1 MPCFDLSGFGPM
13 PQGLRLKYET
23 AWGVYEKIQSYN
35 INVST
40 LYSQGDTSKYY
51 WQYSTGEEK
60 AYFDLGLSLHVRR
73 YPNGNWLPVT
83 T

>member
-1 MPCFDLSGFGPM
+1 M

-83 T
+83 S